1 MRLFKQQNPITI
13 GAFQLYILVTEDE
26 MRGMK
31 WLDQKEGR
39 TGTMDTYM
47 DTTDNFKKEQ
57 SSQVTDT
64 LVGQAGL
71 EPATGLLL
79 RLPVENLNFDAK
91 LIVFDHTLLHT
102 S

>member
-1 MRLFKQQNPITI
+1 MKLFKQQNQITI
-13 GAFQLYILVTEDE
+13 SAFQRYILFTEEE

-39 TGTMDTYM
+39 TGTMDTFM
-47 DTTDNFKKEQ
+47 DTTDNFKKVQ

-71 EPATGLLL
+71 EPATG
-79 RLPVENLNFDAK
+79 RL
-91 LIVFDHTLLHT
+91 
-102 S
+102 